1 MSGIFTVAD
10 GVLLKGTWIVIP
22 TSSSDV
28 LKKLHA
34 GHQGIVKYQERV
46 KSMFGGL
53 AWAAKSER
61 WSKTAESAAKKTVTQ
76 LSSYSHLCFQD
87 GTTIAADASSFG
99 LGAVLL
105 QRQEYG
111 QLQDR
116 PVAFA
121 STSM

>member
-53 AWAAKSER
+53 A
-61 WSKTAESAAKKTVTQ
+61 
-76 LSSYSHLCFQD
+76 
-87 GTTIAADASSFG
+87 
-99 LGAVLL
+99 
-105 QRQEYG
+105 
-111 QLQDR
+111 
-116 PVAFA
+116 
-121 STSM
+121 